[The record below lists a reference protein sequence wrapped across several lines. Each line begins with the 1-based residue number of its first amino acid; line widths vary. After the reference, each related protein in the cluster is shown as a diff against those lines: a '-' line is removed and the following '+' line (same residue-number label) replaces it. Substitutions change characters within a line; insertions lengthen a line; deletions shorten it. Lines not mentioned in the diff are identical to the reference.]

1 MSGRKAQKADQ
12 QYCGTRPG
20 TVGPVEA
27 RLRAF
32 THVVPLVF
40 GAFGEVSEGV
50 DLLLSKIAAA
60 GAKRH
65 WRRMKA
71 RKEDEAIG
79 ALVWLLRRRWG
90 ITAIRENARLTLDRL
105 QYVSSNPRSK
115 GEREFQAV
123 ANAESRCRSRADRK
137 GEGPSKLK
145 LRNADQDKLWAH
157 AQHPLQSPAW
167 VRRLNNE
174 P

>member
-1 MSGRKAQKADQ
+1 MKTRIVLLTKRENLKWYKPTDRYDAGQRKIPVSRRARQLPRDYVRKAQKADQ

-79 ALVWLLRRRWG
+79 ALVWLLR
-90 ITAIRENARLTLDRL
+90 
-105 QYVSSNPRSK
+105 
-115 GEREFQAV
+115 V
-123 ANAESRCRSRADRK
+123 AQGS
-137 GEGPSKLK
+137 L
-145 LRNADQDKLWAH
+145 
-157 AQHPLQSPAW
+157 
-167 VRRLNNE
+167 
-174 P
+174 